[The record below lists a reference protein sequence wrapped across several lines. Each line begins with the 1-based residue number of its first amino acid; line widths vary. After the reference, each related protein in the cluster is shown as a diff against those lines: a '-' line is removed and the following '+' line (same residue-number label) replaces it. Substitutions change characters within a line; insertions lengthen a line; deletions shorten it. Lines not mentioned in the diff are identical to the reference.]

1 MRRFLTLAALS
12 LFSMLPA
19 PTTAAPTPVQLQM
32 SLSGTGQPVASAPA
46 SGIDLRLPAELDP
59 ALIGDDEVDADLGFG
74 GVAAAQSAPA
84 PLHRTI
90 ASTEGRPR
98 HHDRDDHGEDKPV
111 VRASFDGLTHRDT
124 RLANGGNQFS
134 NEPPDQGLCAGNGF
148 VLESVN
154 SALRIYDRRGNP
166 LTGVVD
172 LNTFY
177 GYPAA
182 INRAT
187 GEFGP
192 SISDPSC
199 VYDPGSRRWFHI
211 VITLDRIGTSSALSG
226 KNHLDIAVSTTSDP
240 RDPWLIYHLP
250 VQNDGTDG
258 TPNHNCGGPC
268 LGDYPHIGYNKDGIY
283 LTTNEF
289 SLFGPGFF
297 GAQIYAISKRALVN
311 GAASIPVVL
320 INTFDPQIPFPG
332 FTVWPAQPAGEDDD
346 GGGHV
351 EYLMSS
357 LAVFTADGTSNQI
370 LVWKLTKT
378 QSLDHTPNLGVEVN
392 PVDVLTYGVPP
403 RATQKVGDF
412 PLGQCL
418 ADGAMPT
425 PFGPGCWNYFFI
437 SGGPFPNTEKQRI
450 DGHDT
455 RVNQVTFAQGK
466 LWSSLET
473 AVSVGGATQV
483 GLAYFIVDPKKLKVV
498 KQGTLALAGNNLTY
512 GAVGV
517 TGEGK
522 GAIAFSLLGTDYYP
536 TAAYASLDVRSGA
549 GPIQILALGKG
560 PDDGFT
566 GYNPMSQYGTRQR
579 WGDYGAAAFDGKNL
593 WLASEYIGQTC
604 TLTEFVNSGFSCGG
618 TRSSLANWYT
628 RLTKLSIDD

>member
-1 MRRFLTLAALS
+1 MRRFLTLAVVL
-12 LFSMLPA
+12 LFSMLPSR
-19 PTTAAPTPVQLQM
+19 TTAAPSAVQLQM
-32 SLSGTGQPVASAPA
+32 NLAGSGQPAAGAPA
-46 SGIDLRLPAELDP
+46 TGIDLLLPAEIDP
-59 ALIGDDEVDADLGFG
+59 ALIGDDEDEDGVGF
-74 GVAAAQSAPA
+74 GVAAVQSAPA
-84 PLHRTI
+84 PLHRSI
-90 ASTEGRPR
+90 AISEGRPR
-98 HHDRDDHGEDKPV
+98 LKARDDHGDDRPV
-111 VRASFDGLTHRDT
+111 VRTTFDGLTHRDT

-154 SALRIYDRRGNP
+154 SALRIYDRQGNP

-172 LNTFY
+172 MNTFY

-187 GEFGP
+187 GQFGP

-199 VYDPGSRRWFHI
+199 VYDAGSRRWFHL
-211 VITLDRIGTSSALSG
+211 VVTLDRIGTSSALSG

-258 TPNHNCGGPC
+258 TPNHQCGGPC
-268 LGDYPHIGYNKDGIY
+268 LGDYPHIGFNGDGIY

-297 GAQIYAISKRALVN
+297 GAQIYAISKRALIN

-320 INTFDPQIPFPG
+320 INTFDPEIPFPG
-332 FTVWPAQPAGEDDD
+332 FTVWPAQPVGEDDD
-346 GGGHV
+346 DGHV

-357 LAVFTADGTSNQI
+357 LAVFTDTGTSNQI
-370 LVWKLTKT
+370 LVWKLTNT
-378 QSLDHTPNLGVEVN
+378 SSLDRAPALGVQVD
-392 PVDVLTYGVPP
+392 PVTVDAYGVPP

-418 ADGAMPT
+418 ADGSIST
-425 PFGPGCWNYFFI
+425 PFGTGCWHFVLTA
-437 SGGPFPNTEKQRI
+437 GGPFPNNEKQRI

-455 RVNQVTFAQGK
+455 RVNQVTLANGK

-483 GLAYFIVDPKKLKVV
+483 GLAWFIVDPKKLKVAN
-498 KQGTLALAGNNLTY
+498 QGTIALAGNNLTY

-522 GAIAFSLLGTDYYP
+522 GAIAFSLLGRDYYP
-536 TAAYASLDVRSGA
+536 SAGYASLDVKSGA
-549 GPIQILALGKG
+549 GPIRIVGTGLG

-566 GYNPMSQYGTRQR
+566 GYNPTSQFGGRQR
-579 WGDYGAAAFDGKNL
+579 WGDYGAAAFDGNNL

-604 TLTEFVNSGFSCGG
+604 NLTQFVSSNFTCGA
-618 TRSSLANWYT
+618 TRTQLGNWYT
-628 RLTKLSIDD
+628 RITKLSIDD